1 MKLTDKEIGCIQ
13 DSRLASE
20 QQLALTDA
28 QLELLQSKGLFNIWV
43 PRDYGGLELDFKE
56 GLELLLEFAYW
67 DGGLGWTLTLCSGAN
82 MFAGFLNPSLAK
94 KIFTQMEV
102 CWGGSG
108 QATGKAVAEDG
119 GYRISGKWSYAT
131 GAPHLSHFTLN
142 APIYNAYGP
151 VLNDDGEPKVLS
163 FFIEKEQVLIHYD
176 WEAFGL
182 RATAS
187 HSFSVDGVFVGHE
200 HSFELLPGKAFS
212 SYPLYKIPFLPFA
225 HATLLVNYLGMFKR
239 YLYLAEK
246 HFLVALKNTQSEEV
260 KGHLK
265 RNVQSID
272 AEHREVERF
281 EAEFWDIINAI
292 QEAVATEDPLSA
304 ELLSS
309 LEAISKDF
317 VKKSR
322 ATVSSMFHLLGMDAA
337 RSTSEINSVF
347 RNLYT
352 ASQHSLLNL

>member
-1 MKLTDKEIGCIQ
+1 
-13 DSRLASE
+13 
-20 QQLALTDA
+20 
-28 QLELLQSKGLFNIWV
+28 
-43 PRDYGGLELDFKE
+43 
-56 GLELLLEFAYW
+56 
-67 DGGLGWTLTLCSGAN
+67 
-82 MFAGFLNPSLAK
+82 
-94 KIFTQMEV
+94 
-102 CWGGSG
+102 
-108 QATGKAVAEDG
+108 
-119 GYRISGKWSYAT
+119 
-131 GAPHLSHFTLN
+131 
-142 APIYNAYGP
+142 
-151 VLNDDGEPKVLS
+151 
-163 FFIEKEQVLIHYD
+163 
-176 WEAFGL
+176 
-182 RATAS
+182 
-187 HSFSVDGVFVGHE
+187 
-200 HSFELLPGKAFS
+200 
-212 SYPLYKIPFLPFA
+212 PFA

>member
-13 DSRLASE
+13 DNRLASE
-20 QQLALTDA
+20 QQLVLTDA

-43 PRDYGGLELDFKE
+43 PKEYGGLELDFKE

-82 MFAGFLNPSLAK
+82 MFAGFLEPNLAK
-94 KIFTQMEV
+94 EIFSQKEV

-142 APIYNAYGP
+142 APIYNADGP

-187 HSFSVDGVFVGHE
+187 HSFSVNGAFVGQD
-200 HSFELLPGKAFS
+200 HSFELSPSKSFS

-239 YLYLAEK
+239 YLHLSEK

-265 RNVQSID
+265 RNIQSVD
-272 AEHREVERF
+272 TESREVERF
-281 EAEFWDIINAI
+281 EAVFWDLIGTI
-292 QEAVATEDPLSA
+292 QESAVNGEALNAD
-304 ELLSS
+304 LLGI
-309 LEAISKDF
+309 LEGISRGF
-317 VKKSR
+317 VEKSR

-337 RSTSEINSVF
+337 RSTSEINAVF